1 MKKQISISKTG
12 KYSQIGKSSK
22 KINNVWIVL
31 HGYGMLSEYFVKK
44 FECIIDETTLV
55 IAPEATN
62 RFYLGNNYNRV
73 GASWMTKLD
82 REQEISD
89 NILFLDKLFS
99 IIKKDIGHDNFKLNT
114 LGFSQGGPALVRWL
128 MSNKLNTNSLIL
140 WGSDIPKDSLVTENK
155 SRWNSI
161 NLKIVIGKNDE
172 YINEEKKQEFVG
184 VVKSYGLKYD
194 LIEYKGSHKIIE
206 EELKKI
212 ANSL

>member
-1 MKKQISISKTG
+1 MKKQISIPKTH
-12 KYSQIGKSSK
+12 KYSQIGEFSEKTNT
-22 KINNVWIVL
+22 IWIVL
-31 HGYGMLSEYFVKK
+31 HGYGMLSEFFIKK
-44 FECIIDETTLV
+44 FECILNDSTVV
-55 IAPEATN
+55 IAPEGSN
-62 RFYLGNNYNRV
+62 RFYLENNYYRV

-82 REQEISD
+82 KEKDIED
-89 NILFLDKLFS
+89 NISFIQTLYSNIVDE
-99 IIKKDIGHDNFKLNT
+99 IGHTNFKLNT
-114 LGFSQGGPALVRWL
+114 LGFSQGGPTLVRWL

-140 WGSDIPKDSLVTENK
+140 WGSDIPKDSLVIENK
-155 SRWNSI
+155 SRWDSM

-194 LIEYKGSHKIIE
+194 LIEYEGSHKIIE

>member
-1 MKKQISISKTG
+1 MKKQISIPKTH
-12 KYSQIGKSSK
+12 KYSQLGEFSEKT
-22 KINNVWIVL
+22 NTVWIVL
-31 HGYGMLSEYFVKK
+31 HGYGMLSEFFIKK
-44 FECIIDETTLV
+44 FECILNDSTVV
-55 IAPEATN
+55 IAPEGSN
-62 RFYLGNNYNRV
+62 RFYLENNYYRV

-82 REQEISD
+82 KEKDIED
-89 NILFLDKLFS
+89 NISFIQTLYSKIVDE
-99 IIKKDIGHDNFKLNT
+99 IGHTNFKLNT
-114 LGFSQGGPALVRWL
+114 LGFSQGGPTLVRWL

-140 WGSDIPKDSLVTENK
+140 WGSDIPKDSLVIENK
-155 SRWNSI
+155 SRWNSM
-161 NLKIVIGKNDE
+161 NLKIVIGKKDE

>member
-12 KYSQIGKSSK
+12 KYSQIGKCSK

-31 HGYGMLSEYFVKK
+31 HGYGMLSEYFIKK
-44 FECIIDETTLV
+44 FDCIINETTLV

-62 RFYLGNNYNRV
+62 RFYLGNNYTRV

-99 IIKKDIGHDNFKLNT
+99 IIKKEIGHDNFKLNT
-114 LGFSQGGPALVRWL
+114 LCFSQGGPTLVRWL

-140 WGSDIPKDSLVTENK
+140 WGSDIPKDSLVIENK
-155 SRWNSI
+155 SRWNSM

-172 YINEEKKQEFVG
+172 YINEEKKQEFIG

-194 LIEYKGSHKIIE
+194 LIEYEGSHKIIE

>member
-12 KYSQIGKSSK
+12 KYSQIGKCSK

-44 FECIIDETTLV
+44 FDCIINETTLV

-62 RFYLGNNYNRV
+62 RFYLANNYTRV

-161 NLKIVIGKNDE
+161 KLKIVIGKNDE

-194 LIEYKGSHKIIE
+194 LIEYEGSHKIIE